1 MGIACDVKTGE
12 PLCQDVEY
20 VDDEDCQDFGGI
32 DVDYKEAVKIL
43 VAHGL
48 CCLMDGES
56 SCDVC
61 PARIEDEDGCNYEM
75 TSDKKIREAVDLIL
89 MTETNN

>member
-1 MGIACDVKTGE
+1 
-12 PLCQDVEY
+12 
-20 VDDEDCQDFGGI
+20 
-32 DVDYKEAVKIL
+32 VDYKEAVKIL

-48 CCLMDGES
+48 CCLMDGEC

-61 PARIEDEDGCNYEM
+61 PARTEDECGCDYEM

-89 MTETNN
+89 MTENNN

>member
-1 MGIACDVKTGE
+1 M
-12 PLCQDVEY
+12 
-20 VDDEDCQDFGGI
+20 
-32 DVDYKEAVKIL
+32 DYKEAVKIL

-61 PARIEDEDGCNYEM
+61 PAWIEDEDGCDYEM
-75 TSDKKIREAVDLIL
+75 TSDKKIREAIDLIL